1 MRAALRNEER
11 NRAPR
16 MEAFW
21 VPPSEPT
28 TTVLDLAAYRAA
40 R

>member
-1 MRAALRNEER
+1 MRAALLNEEG

-16 MEAFW
+16 MQAFW
-21 VPPSEPT
+21 VPPTEPS
-28 TTVLDLAAYRAA
+28 TTVVDLAAYRAA